1 MDLPAYWRTLYHMLP
16 YSMKHGKHHLIFKRR
31 RVLQKHAFAASPSE
45 EFDAILAGCRTL
57 CGRKGSGQTPFLKF
71 HKVRDIYQSLCRLR
85 CWLIASILSSST

>member
-57 CGRKGSGQTPFLKF
+57 CGSPYLFVLRKRQRT
-71 HKVRDIYQSLCRLR
+71 D
-85 CWLIASILSSST
+85 ALSEIP